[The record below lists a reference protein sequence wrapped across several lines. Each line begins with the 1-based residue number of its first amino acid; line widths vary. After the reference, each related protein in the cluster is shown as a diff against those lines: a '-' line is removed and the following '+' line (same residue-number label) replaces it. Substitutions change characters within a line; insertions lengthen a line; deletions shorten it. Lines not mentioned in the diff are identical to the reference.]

1 MLRKLLITFAIVN
14 FGNIQT
20 DVTIFIFASNNNIKM
35 GRKGD
40 INTRAIATRVPTE
53 LFVKLTMKAV
63 ENQQT
68 MSALVSDIL
77 SRADAPAKASAK
89 SQVVEKIVYQNEP
102 EMVDELK
109 KAKESLQSY
118 FSMWQEAVTQV
129 ENWEREA
136 EDLHSLLAQKDN
148 EIKALKSELHK
159 TTTEYKK
166 EQEKRLKQQELEQ
179 YKKQQRANTSFVDKE
194 GNIRWYDKD
203 GNESK

>member
-77 SRADAPAKASAK
+77 SRADAPSPPPK
-89 SQVVEKIVYQNEP
+89 EKIVYQDRVVYQDKIVYRDGGVGNTVKNVLNE
-102 EMVDELK
+102 EMVKELRQKIEQLEAKNRQLSDEVLRLQKYDPALVKERQK
-109 KAKESLQSY
+109 KAREKE
-118 FSMWQEAVTQV
+118 V
-129 ENWEREA
+129 EMYRKME
-136 EDLHSLLAQKDN
+136 
-148 EIKALKSELHK
+148 
-159 TTTEYKK
+159 KK
-166 EQEKRLKQQELEQ
+166 E
-179 YKKQQRANTSFVDKE
+179 RANKPYYDKD
-194 GNIRWYDKD
+194 GNVKFYDKD
-203 GNESK
+203 GNE